1 MLKLLAAAILLAP
14 ATCAAPLAIAAAAQ
28 RPAPPIGPTPD
39 EALRCELMMNPNP
52 DPLPLMRAPELNRW
66 RTEKYL

>member
-28 RPAPPIGPTPD
+28 RPAPIGPTPD
-39 EALRCELMMNPNP
+39 ETLRCQLMMNPNP
-52 DPLPLMRAPELNRW
+52 EPLPLMRAPELNRW